1 MEDGK
6 EMWCGMNWMVI
17 STCCALGVFVKSL
30 HSPRYSCLFM
40 GSKAWVVYFLHS
52 HSASLSNPL
61 HLTIYFSYLES
72 TSSFR
77 VLGVPTTAL
86 NKGYKFTNKWCWTG
100 LYDPNPFYPSRT

>member
-1 MEDGK
+1 
-6 EMWCGMNWMVI
+6 
-17 STCCALGVFVKSL
+17 
-30 HSPRYSCLFM
+30 
-40 GSKAWVVYFLHS
+40 
-52 HSASLSNPL
+52 
-61 HLTIYFSYLES
+61 LTIYFSYLES